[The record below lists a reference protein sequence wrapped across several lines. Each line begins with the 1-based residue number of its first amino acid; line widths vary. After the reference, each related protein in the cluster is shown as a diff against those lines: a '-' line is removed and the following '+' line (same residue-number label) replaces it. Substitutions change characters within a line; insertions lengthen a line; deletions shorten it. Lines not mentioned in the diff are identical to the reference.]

1 MLHQR
6 YKDIVFWDIA
16 KATVPNYFLRR
27 YLLNARPADGANHLH
42 LGCGT
47 KYLPGFLN
55 IDGNP
60 FHKIALGWMFETG
73 FRFVRAPLTRSIQPI
88 CLSTSIRM
96 NSSGFF
102 RNVCACS
109 RQAAASG

>member
-1 MLHQR
+1 
-6 YKDIVFWDIA
+6 
-16 KATVPNYFLRR
+16 
-27 YLLNARPADGANHLH
+27 
-42 LGCGT
+42 
-47 KYLPGFLN
+47 
-55 IDGNP
+55 
-60 FHKIALGWMFETG
+60 MFETG